1 MSEEAANATRA
12 VPYGI
17 LMSIGSCW
25 LFGWILV
32 IVIAACM
39 SPDLPSLVGSKFGQ
53 PMAQIYY
60 DALGKSGAIG
70 LMTLLFIV
78 QFLMGL
84 SILVAVSRQS
94 WAFSRD
100 GALPFSRFIRP
111 ISVKLGYIPFRAIW
125 FCVTLA
131 GVLGLLCLIA
141 PAAVS
146 NVMWRW
152 MT

>member
-39 SPDLPSLVGSKFGQ
+39 SPDLASLTGTKFGQ

-60 DALGKSGAIG
+60 DSIGKSGAIG

-78 QFLMGL
+78 QFLMVRCNGWKSSL
-84 SILVAVSRQS
+84 RTH
-94 WAFSRD
+94 
-100 GALPFSRFIRP
+100 LPLWRH
-111 ISVKLGYIPFRAIW
+111 A
-125 FCVTLA
+125 TL
-131 GVLGLLCLIA
+131 
-141 PAAVS
+141 
-146 NVMWRW
+146 
-152 MT
+152 

>member
-39 SPDLPSLVGSKFGQ
+39 SPELEHTLGSPFGQ

-60 DALGKSGAIG
+60 DALGKHGALG
-70 LMTLLFIV
+70 MMALLMIV
-78 QFLMGL
+78 QFL
-84 SILVAVSRQS
+84 VSTKTGIQ
-94 WAFSRD
+94 
-100 GALPFSRFIRP
+100 
-111 ISVKLGYIPFRAIW
+111 
-125 FCVTLA
+125 
-131 GVLGLLCLIA
+131 LGLC
-141 PAAVS
+141 
-146 NVMWRW
+146 
-152 MT
+152 